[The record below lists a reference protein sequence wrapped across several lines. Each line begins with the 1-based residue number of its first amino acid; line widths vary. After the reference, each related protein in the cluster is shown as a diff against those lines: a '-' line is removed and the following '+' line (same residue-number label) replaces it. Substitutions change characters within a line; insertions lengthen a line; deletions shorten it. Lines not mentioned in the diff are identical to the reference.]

1 MAAAARLSD
10 DEIRLI
16 VAQGVDAPLE
26 ETMRKL
32 QSAVS
37 DALHGGECHAH
48 RRIPTLKQLEWA
60 DDTEGSA
67 RLVAQDMAQYAEDH
81 RAYAADFAGRPGEEA
96 RAIAAAL
103 LGMAAWED
111 ERQADALEI
120 VLSTLRLRGRYLR
133 ALAAEADDMEPE
145 DLVCYAASE
154 FLCFLS
160 KETGGGSV
168 PNGEDAADA
177 ARADA
182 MDAAA
187 RAGGGVG
194 ARFTERFLTLA
205 EKLRHGAAF
214 YARLPGQE
222 PLAEALWRLV
232 AAVEALCA
240 DPDELVAKMLAS
252 ASWMLWRTL
261 NRLALQDSY
270 DLARLKI

>member
-1 MAAAARLSD
+1 MDVTMAAPLSD

-16 VAQGVDAPLE
+16 VEQGVHQPLE

-37 DALHGGECHAH
+37 DALQAKGKGL
-48 RRIPTLKQLEWA
+48 PTLKQLEWV
-60 DDTEGSA
+60 DDTERSA
-67 RLVAQDMAQYAEDH
+67 RSVAQDMADGVEDY
-81 RAYAADFAGRPGEEA
+81 RACAAAFAGRPGEEA
-96 RAIAAAL
+96 RAIVAAL
-103 LGMAAWED
+103 LGMAAWEE

-120 VLSTLRLRGRYLR
+120 VVSTLRLRGRYLR
-133 ALAAEADDMEPE
+133 TLAAAADDMEPE

-160 KETGGGSV
+160 KETDGGSV
-168 PNGEDAADA
+168 PNARDAADA

-182 MDAAA
+182 VDAAA

-205 EKLRHGAAF
+205 GMLRHGGAF

-222 PLAEALWRLV
+222 ALGEALRRLA

-252 ASWMLWRTL
+252 GSWMLWRTL
-261 NRLALQDSY
+261 NHLVVDDCY
-270 DLARLKI
+270 DLTRLKI